1 MLSKPIGKLH
11 RTDEKTVEDCEIIL
25 DSYSLLAKDAF
36 EDTNETKANNKDWA
50 HGRKHIFLSE
60 GIVTKGFKKKIMH
73 FIHQIFIPFLK
84 KYFQVLA
91 NN

>member
-36 EDTNETKANNKDWA
+36 DDTNETKANNKDWA

-60 GIVTKGFKKKIMH
+60 GIVTKKIFKKFFMH
-73 FIHQIFIPFLK
+73 FIHQIFTRF
-84 KYFQVLA
+84 
-91 NN
+91 